1 MKKILIGI
9 LLINLALL
17 ARDVNNG
24 NAEGAGVS
32 AAFSLN
38 SKPNI
43 SSMTNSDKMNACENE
58 IKVLKADQSRP
69 FLENYNQAMQIAVNE
84 CVKDL
89 K

>member
-17 ARDVNNG
+17 ARDVNDG

-43 SSMTNSDKMNACENE
+43 PSMTNSDKMNACENK
-58 IKVLKADQSRP
+58 IKALKADRSRP
-69 FLENYNQAMQIAVNE
+69 FLENYDQAMNIAVNA
-84 CVKDL
+84 CL
-89 K
+89 KELK